1 MERKKVVVVVV
12 VVVVVGGWGHGS
24 HKTKLGNRVKGKLRF
39 HSPQSSPT

>member
-1 MERKKVVVVVV
+1 MERKKVVVVV